1 MKHLLLILFLIF
13 STTWSLQS
21 QVIKDPV
28 PVDNTTDNA
37 TQYDTT
43 SSEKVIVDYS
53 EFVEGFI
60 EDGQETRYL
69 KGKVELRQGDIFMYC
84 DTAVIFENDVQAVGN
99 VIIQQSDSLTIFA
112 DSLSYV
118 GADRK
123 ADLFGDVVLLNK
135 EQKLFTNRLNYNLNT
150 KTAKYFTGATLTNGD
165 TKLISKRGYY
175 YVNSDLAH
183 FKDSVVVVDPE
194 FSLRTDTLQFET
206 KNRKAIFLGPTLIH
220 QNDAKIY
227 CESGFYEIENKTAEF
242 TGNAQYLSGNQQATA
257 DKITYD
263 GATKKIDMVGNANY
277 KDGDKNATADKI
289 IYDESTGK
297 TDLIGNAHY
306 IGPDQ
311 EVKSNSILY
320 DAETGSIK
328 TEGRSNI
335 NNDPQFLVADNID
348 FNNQTKTGIANG
360 NVVWTDTSSNISIA
374 SETIDYKNENHI
386 VAYGDRP
393 LLISMLEGDSFFMKS
408 DTLISLTATYAVL
421 PDTTM
426 TDSLTI
432 DSAATTTIPTNA
444 IATDSVVA
452 RTLLAYQNV
461 SIFKSDLQAV
471 CDSLIYSEKDS
482 VFWFY
487 NDPIIWS
494 DTSQFSADTIAMQMK
509 DGKIDR
515 IYLYNNSMIINSTDE
530 QFYNQIKGKFITAF
544 FEENEL
550 RRMKVEGNAESVYYA
565 LDDDKAYMGVNK
577 TICSDM
583 LLYFGNNEVETIKF
597 YAEPKSTM
605 FPMGQANHE
614 ELKLPGFN
622 WSPKKRPLS
631 IADL

>member
-1 MKHLLLILFLIF
+1 M
-13 STTWSLQS
+13 
-21 QVIKDPV
+21 
-28 PVDNTTDNA
+28 
-37 TQYDTT
+37 
-43 SSEKVIVDYS
+43 IVDYA
-53 EFVEGFI
+53 EVVEAFI

-135 EQKLFTNRLNYNLNT
+135 EQKLITNRLNYNLNT
-150 KTAKYFTGATLTNGD
+150 KVAKYFTGATLTNGD

-175 YVNSDLAH
+175 YVNTDLAY

-194 FSLRTDTLQFET
+194 FSLRTDTLKFET
-206 KNRKAIFLGPTLIH
+206 KTRKAIFLGPTLIN

-242 TGNAQYLSGNQQATA
+242 TGNAQYLSGKQQATA

-263 GATKKIDMVGNANY
+263 GATKKIDMVGNAKY

-289 IYDESTGK
+289 VYDESTGK
-297 TDLIGNAHY
+297 TDLIGNAY
-306 IGPDQ
+306 YKGPDQ

-320 DAETGSIK
+320 DAESGSIK
-328 TEGRSNI
+328 TEGRSTI
-335 NNDPQFLVADNID
+335 NNDPQFLVANNVD
-348 FNNQTKTGIANG
+348 FNNQTKSGIANG
-360 NVVWTDTSSNISIA
+360 DVVWTDTSSNISIA

-393 LLISMLEGDSFFMKS
+393 LLNSMIEDDSFFMRS
-408 DTLISLTATYAVL
+408 DTLISLTATHPVF
-421 PDTTM
+421 M
-426 TDSLTI
+426 DSIITYKIRKDSITI
-432 DSAATTTIPTNA
+432 DSTITEK
-444 IATDSVVA
+444 IAVDSVVA
-452 RTLLAYQNV
+452 RTLLAYENV
-461 SIFKSDLQAV
+461 SIFKSDLQAI
-471 CDSLIYSEKDS
+471 CDSLVYDEKDS
-482 VFWFY
+482 IFWFY

-509 DGKIDR
+509 EGRIDR
-515 IYLYNNSMIINSTDE
+515 IFLYNNSLIINSTDE
-530 QFYNQIKGKFITAF
+530 KYFNQIKGKFITAF

-597 YAEPKSTM
+597 FAEPKSTM
-605 FPMGQANHE
+605 FPMQQAKHE
-614 ELKLPGFN
+614 ALKLPGFN

>member
-1 MKHLLLILFLIF
+1 MDPTEYNSIHHNSQQLKQLQLILILFFL
-13 STTWSLQS
+13 STWSIYS
-21 QVIKDPV
+21 QVVKDPV
-28 PVDNTTDNA
+28 PA
-37 TQYDTT
+37 ESQYDTT
-43 SSEKVIVDYS
+43 KNEKVIVDYS

-60 EDGQETRYL
+60 EDGKETRYL

-118 GADRK
+118 GAART
-123 ADLFGDVVLLNK
+123 ADLFGEVVMLNG

-175 YVNSDLAH
+175 YVNSDIAH

-206 KNRKAIFLGPTLIH
+206 KTRRAIFLGPTLIN

-227 CESGFYEIENKTAEF
+227 CESGFYEIENKTAQF
-242 TGNAQYLSGNQQATA
+242 TGNAQYISGNQQATA

-263 GATKKIDMVGNANY
+263 GATKKIDMVGNAKY

-289 IYDESTGK
+289 IYDEASGK
-297 TDLIGNAHY
+297 TDLIGNAY
-306 IGPDQ
+306 YKGPDQ
-311 EVKSNSILY
+311 EVKSNTILY

-335 NNDPQFLVADNID
+335 NNDPQFLIADNID

-360 NVVWTDTSSNISIA
+360 NVIWSDTSSNISIE

-393 LLISMLEGDSFFMKS
+393 LLNSIIEADSFFMRS
-408 DTLISLTATYAVL
+408 DTLVSLTS
-421 PDTTM
+421 
-426 TDSLTI
+426 TDSI
-432 DSAATTTIPTNA
+432 S
-444 IATDSVVA
+444 A
-452 RTLLAYQNV
+452 RTLLAYENV

-471 CDSLIYSEKDS
+471 CDSLVYSEEDS

-515 IYLYNNSMIINSTDE
+515 IFLYNNSLIINSTDE
-530 QFYNQIKGKFITAF
+530 SYFNQIKGKVITAF

-605 FPMGQANHE
+605 FPMQQADHE
-614 ELKLPGFN
+614 ALKLPGFK

-631 IADL
+631 IEDL

>member
-1 MKHLLLILFLIF
+1 MKQLTLILVLFIF
-13 STTWSLQS
+13 TPLTLFG
-21 QVIKDPV
+21 QVKKEPVFKDPV
-28 PVDNTTDNA
+28 ATETT
-37 TQYDTT
+37 YDTT
-43 SSEKVIVDYS
+43 KTEKVIVDYS

-60 EDGQETRYL
+60 EDGVETRYL

-84 DTAVIFENDVQAVGN
+84 DTAVIYENDVQAVGS
-99 VIIQQSDSLTIFA
+99 VIIQQGDSLTIFA

-118 GADRK
+118 GASRN
-123 ADLFGDVVLLNK
+123 ADLFGEVVLLNK
-135 EQKLFTNRLNYNLNT
+135 EQKLFTNRLNYNL
-150 KTAKYFTGATLTNGD
+150 KSKVAKYFTGATLTNGD

-175 YVNSDLAH
+175 YVDTDLAY

-194 FSLRTDTLQFET
+194 FSLRTDTLKFET
-206 KNRKAIFLGPTLIH
+206 KTRKAIFLGPTLIN
-220 QNDAKIY
+220 QNEAKIY

-242 TGNAQYLSGNQQATA
+242 TGNAQYLSGQQQATA

-263 GATKKIDMVGNANY
+263 GATKKIDMVGNAKY
-277 KDGDKNATADKI
+277 KDGDKNATAEKI
-289 IYDESTGK
+289 VYDEVSGK
-297 TDLIGNAHY
+297 TDLIGNAFY
-306 IGPDQ
+306 KGPDQ
-311 EVKSNSILY
+311 EIKSNSILY

-328 TEGRSNI
+328 TEGRSAI
-335 NNDPQFLVADNID
+335 NNDPQFLIADNVD

-360 NVVWTDTSSNISIA
+360 NVIWSDTSSNISIA

-393 LLISMLEGDSFFMKS
+393 LMNSIIEEDSFFMRS
-408 DTLISLTATYAVL
+408 DTLVSLT
-421 PDTTM
+421 TT
-426 TDSLTI
+426 
-432 DSAATTTIPTNA
+432 DSAA
-444 IATDSVVA
+444 A

-471 CDSLIYSEKDS
+471 CDSLVYSEQDS

-487 NDPIIWS
+487 NNPIIWS

-509 DGKIDR
+509 GGKIDR
-515 IYLYNNSMIINSTDE
+515 IFLYNNSLIINSTDE
-530 QFYNQIKGKFITAF
+530 KYFNQIKGKFITAF
-544 FEENEL
+544 FEANEL

-605 FPMGQANHE
+605 FPMQQAKHE

-622 WSPKKRPLS
+622 WSPQKRPLS

>member
-1 MKHLLLILFLIF
+1 M
-13 STTWSLQS
+13 
-21 QVIKDPV
+21 
-28 PVDNTTDNA
+28 
-37 TQYDTT
+37 
-43 SSEKVIVDYS
+43 IVDYA
-53 EFVEGFI
+53 EVVEAFI

-150 KTAKYFTGATLTNGD
+150 KVAKYFTGATLTNGD

-175 YVNSDLAH
+175 YVNTDLAY

-194 FSLRTDTLQFET
+194 FSLRTDTLKFET
-206 KNRKAIFLGPTLIH
+206 KTRKAIFLGPTLIN

-242 TGNAQYLSGNQQATA
+242 TGNAQYLSGKQQATA

-263 GATKKIDMVGNANY
+263 GATKKIDMVGNAKY

-289 IYDESTGK
+289 VYDESTGK
-297 TDLIGNAHY
+297 TDLIGNAY
-306 IGPDQ
+306 YKGPDQ

-320 DAETGSIK
+320 DAESGSIK
-328 TEGRSNI
+328 TEGRSTI
-335 NNDPQFLVADNID
+335 NNDPQFLVANNVD
-348 FNNQTKTGIANG
+348 FNNQTKSGIANG
-360 NVVWTDTSSNISIA
+360 DVVWTDTSSNISIA

-393 LLISMLEGDSFFMKS
+393 LLNSMIEDDSFFMRS
-408 DTLISLTATYAVL
+408 DTLISLTATHPVF
-421 PDTTM
+421 M
-426 TDSLTI
+426 DSIITYKIRKDSITI
-432 DSAATTTIPTNA
+432 DSTITEK
-444 IATDSVVA
+444 IAVDSVVA
-452 RTLLAYQNV
+452 RTLLAYENV
-461 SIFKSDLQAV
+461 SIFKSDLQAI
-471 CDSLIYSEKDS
+471 CDSLVYDEKDS
-482 VFWFY
+482 IFWFY

-509 DGKIDR
+509 EGRIDR
-515 IYLYNNSMIINSTDE
+515 IFLYNNSLIINSTDE
-530 QFYNQIKGKFITAF
+530 KYFNQIKGKFITAF

-597 YAEPKSTM
+597 FAEPKSTM
-605 FPMGQANHE
+605 FPMQQAKHE
-614 ELKLPGFN
+614 ALKLPGFN